1 MRLADAGRA
10 RERLFIAV
18 EHRQRQPIR
27 RVGRKNRQRRLRPD
41 AGNTEQQL
49 KAVLLAL
56 AGKTVKIMCI
66 FADDLVSIELDA
78 LAGSDAADR
87 VQAGVERVADPA
99 ALQHD
104 QIRFDIGN
112 DTVYVV
118 EHGSNFS
125 C

>member
-1 MRLADAGRA
+1 M
-10 RERLFIAV
+10 
-18 EHRQRQPIR
+18 
-27 RVGRKNRQRRLRPD
+27 
-41 AGNTEQQL
+41 
-49 KAVLLAL
+49 LLAL
-56 AGKTVKIMCI
+56 AGKAVEIMCI
-66 FADDLVSIELDA
+66 FADDLVCVELDA

>member
-1 MRLADAGRA
+1 MR
-10 RERLFIAV
+10 
-18 EHRQRQPIR
+18 
-27 RVGRKNRQRRLRPD
+27 
-41 AGNTEQQL
+41 
-49 KAVLLAL
+49 
-56 AGKTVKIMCI
+56 I

-118 EHGSNFS
+118 EHGSNLS

>member
-1 MRLADAGRA
+1 M
-10 RERLFIAV
+10 
-18 EHRQRQPIR
+18 
-27 RVGRKNRQRRLRPD
+27 
-41 AGNTEQQL
+41 
-49 KAVLLAL
+49 LLAL
-56 AGKTVKIMCI
+56 AGKAVEIMHI

-118 EHGSNFS
+118 EHGSNLS

>member
-1 MRLADAGRA
+1 M
-10 RERLFIAV
+10 
-18 EHRQRQPIR
+18 H
-27 RVGRKNRQRRLRPD
+27 
-41 AGNTEQQL
+41 
-49 KAVLLAL
+49 
-56 AGKTVKIMCI
+56 I

-118 EHGSNFS
+118 EHGSNLS